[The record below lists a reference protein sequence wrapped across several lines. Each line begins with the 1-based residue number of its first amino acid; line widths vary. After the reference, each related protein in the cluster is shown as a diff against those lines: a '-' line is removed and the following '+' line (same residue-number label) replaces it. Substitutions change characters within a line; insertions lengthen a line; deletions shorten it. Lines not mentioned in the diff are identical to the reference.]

1 MEELCVS
8 GVKSKKTRQDLYTQ
22 PAPLYDNGIGQF
34 DSAAGIELEMLFNL
48 QEPQILLAPD
58 SQTVPTIDIA
68 ALIQQAVSQDPTG
81 NSLNPETLAKLRQ
94 APAHSDE
101 FVI

>member
-1 MEELCVS
+1 
-8 GVKSKKTRQDLYTQ
+8 
-22 PAPLYDNGIGQF
+22 
-34 DSAAGIELEMLFNL
+34 
-48 QEPQILLAPD
+48 
-58 SQTVPTIDIA
+58 VPTIDIA